1 MFGLLNNP
9 YFVLL
14 ILFCAA
20 VIMIGLL
27 VTALNRIP
35 RAEFARLQNKLKTL
49 SERVG
54 VLEAAEQKRF
64 LSKINSPSEGAEA
77 KYTANGRGVLEAEG
91 GHLSRLT
98 RGPLRVRPN
107 NPSGSCAG
115 VPAVQRMAP
124 LPTPSGIIAHQRL

>member
-1 MFGLLNNP
+1 
-9 YFVLL
+9 
-14 ILFCAA
+14 
-20 VIMIGLL
+20 MIGLL

-35 RAEFARLQNKLKTL
+35 RAEFARLQNKLDRLQNKLKTL

-91 GHLSRLT
+91 GAS
-98 RGPLRVRPN
+98 
-107 NPSGSCAG
+107 
-115 VPAVQRMAP
+115 VQANARA
-124 LPTPSGIIAHQRL
+124 T

>member
-35 RAEFARLQNKLKTL
+35 RAEFARLQNKLDRLQNKLKTL

-91 GHLSRLT
+91 GAS
-98 RGPLRVRPN
+98 
-107 NPSGSCAG
+107 
-115 VPAVQRMAP
+115 VQANARA
-124 LPTPSGIIAHQRL
+124 T

>member
-1 MFGLLNNP
+1 MYGALNDP

-14 ILFCAA
+14 VLSCAA
-20 VIMIGLL
+20 VITIGAI

-35 RAEFARLQNKLKTL
+35 RAEFARLQNKLDRLQNKLKTL

-115 VPAVQRMAP
+115 VPAVQTMNN
-124 LPTPSGIIAHQRL
+124 L